1 MRAALEA
8 FGPDCL
14 LVEGPPEATPL
25 IALAADPEMVPPV
38 AILAYDPDEPSRS
51 GFYPFAEFSP
61 EWQAVRLGLAA
72 EIPVRFM
79 DLSLAHALLLD
90 RAAEV
95 AALLGPGEGDE
106 DAGGAEA
113 EVEGA
118 AEAEVDAPDEA
129 ADADPATDANDG
141 PSPDIDL
148 RLDPLGY
155 IGLLAG
161 EDGERWWERLVEE
174 RRDATD
180 VFAAIALLIAEL
192 RDAVPTLPSDL
203 TREAAMR
210 TAIRAAREEGF
221 ERIAVVCGAWH
232 APALADLDD
241 APGDAARLRGLPR
254 TKVATTWVPWSEGHL
269 AASSGYGAGVE
280 SPGWYGH
287 LWTTTDHLTER
298 WMARVAGVLRDEG
311 LDVSPA
317 HLVEAAR
324 LADTLAALRGRAVP
338 GLTEMGDATRSVMLF
353 GSDVPLALIRAR
365 LIVGTALGNVPPSV
379 ETAPLSRDLAALQRR
394 LRLPPETGERLL
406 ELDLRGETDLAR
418 SRLLHRLR
426 LLDVPWGTPTAD
438 TRRAMGTFR
447 EPWRL
452 HWDPAFAIA
461 LIAQSRW
468 GNTIAEAAEARLRDE
483 AATVVSVTALAA
495 RIEAALLAD
504 LPGAVAM
511 LVGRLATASAVATD
525 VTAQLDALP
534 SLARSL
540 RYGNVRGTDHQTLGV
555 VTDGIVLRAAMG
567 LGLAVA
573 SLDDD
578 AAAAMVT
585 RIENGEAAVTVLERE
600 ALQSAWYAALTGVA
614 DQRGV
619 HGLVVGRVVRIL
631 LDRGRLDPDG
641 VARRLSAAISRGAT
655 PPEAAAFLEGFLAGP
670 GALLVHDPRLFRLI
684 DDWLCEQPGEAFAA
698 VLPLLRR
705 TFSRFSPA
713 ERRTLGDRVRVV
725 RGDGVAAAASAAVA
739 VTDADSPVEGGE
751 VATPAAEPATAPA
764 AADPATAPAAA
775 DPATAPA
782 ATEPATA
789 ADTGPALDL
798 LDDLLGLGGD
808 S

>member
-1 MRAALEA
+1 MRAALDA

-38 AILAYDPDEPSRS
+38 AILAYDPDEPARS

-61 EWQAVRLGLAA
+61 EWQAVRLGQAA
-72 EIPVRFM
+72 GIPVRFM
-79 DLSLAHALLLD
+79 DLPLAHALLID

-95 AALLGPGEGDE
+95 AALLGPDEDGDE
-106 DAGGAEA
+106 ADRAEG
-113 EVEGA
+113 EVEVERA
-118 AEAEVDAPDEA
+118 AEAEEPAADIEGAVEAEEA
-129 ADADPATDANDG
+129 AADDSG
-141 PSPDIDL
+141 RSPDIDL

-155 IGLLAG
+155 IGRLAG

-210 TAIRAAREEGF
+210 TAIRTARDEGF

-241 APGDAARLRGLPR
+241 AAGDAARLRGLPR
-254 TKVATTWVPWSEGHL
+254 TRVATTWVPWSEGHL

-298 WMARVAGVLRDEG
+298 WLAKVAGVLRDEG

-338 GLTEMGDATRSVMLF
+338 GLTEMADATRSVMLF
-353 GSDVPLALIRAR
+353 GNDVPLALIRAR

-418 SRLLHRLR
+418 SHLLHRLR

-452 HWDPAFAIA
+452 RWDPAFAIA
-461 LIAQSRW
+461 LIAHSRW

-483 AATVVSVTALAA
+483 AATMGSVTALAA
-495 RIEAALLAD
+495 RIEIALLAD

-525 VTAQLDALP
+525 VTTQLDALP

-540 RYGNVRGTDHQTLGV
+540 RYGNVRGTDRETLGA
-555 VTDGIVLRAAMG
+555 VTDGIVLRAAVG

-578 AAAAMVT
+578 AAAAMLG
-585 RIENGEAAVTVLERE
+585 RIENGEAAVNVLERE

-631 LDRGRLDPDG
+631 LDRGRLDSDG

-684 DDWLCEQPGEAFAA
+684 DDWLCEQPGEAFTA

-713 ERRTLGDRVRVV
+713 ERRTLGDRVRIA
-725 RGDGVAAAASAAVA
+725 RGAGDATPARAAAAAAAVAAAA
-739 VTDADSPVEGGE
+739 D
-751 VATPAAEPATAPA
+751 AEPPRDAEEAAAP
-764 AADPATAPAAA
+764 AADPATTPAADA
-775 DPATAPA
+775 
-782 ATEPATA
+782 
-789 ADTGPALDL
+789 GPALDL
-798 LDDLLGLGGD
+798 LDDLLGLGGG

>member
-1 MRAALEA
+1 
-8 FGPDCL
+8 
-14 LVEGPPEATPL
+14 
-25 IALAADPEMVPPV
+25 
-38 AILAYDPDEPSRS
+38 
-51 GFYPFAEFSP
+51 
-61 EWQAVRLGLAA
+61 
-72 EIPVRFM
+72 
-79 DLSLAHALLLD
+79 
-90 RAAEV
+90 
-95 AALLGPGEGDE
+95 
-106 DAGGAEA
+106 
-113 EVEGA
+113 
-118 AEAEVDAPDEA
+118 
-129 ADADPATDANDG
+129 
-141 PSPDIDL
+141 
-148 RLDPLGY
+148 
-155 IGLLAG
+155 
-161 EDGERWWERLVEE
+161 
-174 RRDATD
+174 
-180 VFAAIALLIAEL
+180 
-192 RDAVPTLPSDL
+192 
-203 TREAAMR
+203 MR
-210 TAIRAAREEGF
+210 TTIRAARDEGF

-241 APGDAARLRGLPR
+241 AAGDAARLRGLPR
-254 TKVATTWVPWSEGHL
+254 TRVATTWVPWSEGHL

-287 LWTTTDHLTER
+287 LWKTTDHLTER
-298 WMARVAGVLRDEG
+298 WMAKVAGVLRDEG

-324 LADTLAALRGRAVP
+324 LADALAALRGRAVP

-353 GSDVPLALIRAR
+353 GNDVPLALIRTR
-365 LIVGTALGNVPPSV
+365 LIVGTGLGSVPPAI

-394 LRLPPETGERLL
+394 LRLAPETGERLL

-418 SRLLHRLR
+418 SHLLHRLR

-452 HWDPAFAIA
+452 RWDPAFAIA
-461 LIAQSRW
+461 LIANSRW

-483 AATVVSVTALAA
+483 AATMDSVTALAA
-495 RIEAALLAD
+495 RIETALLAD

-540 RYGNVRGTDHQTLGV
+540 RYGNVRGTDRETLGA
-555 VTDGIVLRAAMG
+555 VTDGIVLRASVG

-573 SLDDD
+573 SLDDE
-578 AAAAMVT
+578 AAAAMLE
-585 RIENGEAAVTVLERE
+585 RIESGEAAVNVLERE
-600 ALQSAWYAALTGVA
+600 ALRAAWYGALTGVA

-631 LDRGRLDPDG
+631 LDRGRLDADG

-684 DDWLCEQPGEAFAA
+684 DDWLCEQPGEAFTA

-713 ERRTLGDRVRVV
+713 ERRTLGDRVRVARAAGGAVPV
-725 RGDGVAAAASAAVA
+725 RAAVA
-739 VTDADSPVEGGE
+739 VADAGAPADAGG
-751 VATPAAEPATAPA
+751 APTPAAEPSAAPA
-764 AADPATAPAAA
+764 QPPTADA
-775 DPATAPA
+775 DS
-782 ATEPATA
+782 
-789 ADTGPALDL
+789 GPGLDL
-798 LDDLLGLGGD
+798 LDDLLGLGGG